1 MNIQVNKY
9 QTPLTEEL
17 LESLN
22 NEVREQLLDFINN
35 VEFIKN
41 LISPDRKY
49 ARDLPRDEKGRII
62 VDLCNPHI
70 LEDMEYFRPT
80 GNCFKKHGKVTLLKP
95 NGNPRS
101 EFGRWFGEEIRRC
114 WEGYVRESDGEWV
127 TGFEY
132 FYLNYEPIIQIK
144 QIGKK
149 KQASRIVDFP
159 KVWEGVHL
167 VFHYLEQ
174 ARHGGTYDDFEGGK
188 HAVEIARR
196 GASKSY
202 IVAGILA
209 CIFLVGENADA
220 CRETR
225 GIVTA
230 YDREKLIKDG
240 TLNKFSAILD
250 FCAEHTQFPYQRL
263 QDSLDKMT
271 WKLGYKDLNTNA
283 EMGLKNVTLGVT
295 AKDNVE
301 KCHPYSCNVP
311 TPEGIRKWGDIQVGD
326 YVFSEHGKPIKVL
339 QTFERDEDNIYKITL
354 KDGRVTYAT
363 KDHLWEI
370 VYRSACKFKTR
381 IVETEF
387 LIDNTIRH
395 DKNYNLCKW
404 AIRKGGCVQFPEK
417 KVEIEPYVMG
427 LFLGDGCASKSHGG
441 NLNIT
446 MLPEDMKE
454 CSTHYSYD
462 TRFST
467 YGRGITHLIQIPKI
481 RNKLDKYG
489 LAYSNHSNKFI
500 PKEYLFNSE
509 QNRIDLLN
517 GLLDS
522 DGSCTKDYG
531 VIEYSTKSA
540 ALRDDFIYL
549 VRSLGINA
557 KWFSKIVNGET
568 YYRCYIYS
576 NDSRLFNLKRKK
588 DRLKSKLSGYSKS
601 FIDKTHIVSIEY
613 SHRERCKCVLVDN
626 PTHLYM
632 IDDFIVTHNSRGKR
646 SNFFGYEEF
655 GAFKKFI
662 DTWGVNLPS
671 VQEGDIAF
679 GLAFAIG
686 TGGSEGNDFSGAL
699 EIIYN
704 PMGYNVYAL
713 PNVFDKVN
721 SAKQKTVF
729 FFGAYLNLAGHY
741 NEDGVSDV
749 IGALIQILNNRYKIK
764 YNSSDPMSLTRAK
777 AENPIT
783 IQEAI
788 MKRDSTMYPVAD
800 LTDRLNSLDSDSHA
814 YDDVYVGD
822 LGMDNDYP
830 FPKTGPE
837 YESIRTFP
845 HKNNKLTGAIEFY
858 KMPERDSNGNIIS
871 GRYIA
876 GCLTPGELVL
886 TGEGAKKVEEV
897 TISDALINEEGKIVP
912 VRRLLRYDVTNEDT
926 YRIRVS
932 NTLRATNFT
941 KEHPIL
947 ASKGNRGYVSR
958 KKCKREGTSQ
968 RYYKFDFSY
977 KKAEE
982 IEKGDWIKVPNI
994 YKNSREIDLDK
1005 YWNEDLCRIDRRS
1018 DNLLSNTDFW
1028 WFVGLWLGDG
1038 WCESN
1043 GYKISIAFNS
1053 KETEYIDRLKSF
1065 VRSKLDRCASL
1076 RGDGNSMELSFS
1088 YQYLSEF
1095 LIRNFG
1101 KYADGKCIPEWVKYL
1116 PTEYKKSLIQGYID
1130 SDGCISETS
1139 NGYYTY
1145 FTSINLPLLEGFQD
1159 ILFSLGIISG
1169 VKVLRKAGLRE
1180 IVKGK
1185 TSTTKE
1191 CYELSIA
1198 YHHTVKLCSIL
1209 SNELFK
1215 DHKVEKVDL
1224 LKYNKRRRP
1233 EGDCFFSPNED
1244 YIYFQIK
1251 DIEKGSYTGIV
1262 YNFECET
1269 HTFMCPHITT
1279 HNCDPYDDDQSDTLS
1294 LGSIIVLDTFTD
1306 CIVCEYTGRPDFADD
1321 FYEKCRRI
1329 LLFYN
1334 ARANYE
1340 NNKKG
1345 LFKYFSQ
1352 TNSLYLLADTL
1363 DFLKERDDSVKNLN
1377 NKSKG
1382 SQSTEPIKRY
1392 ARRCIADWLNKP
1404 TIIPNEDPEKE
1415 SITIKHLTKIKG
1427 RALLLE
1433 LMSWNS
1439 DGNFDRHDALGMCM
1453 LYREDIFR
1461 LSGGDPEGS
1470 NSSSGSDKADD
1481 DFFSRNFEK
1490 AMKRKEKIK

>member
-1 MNIQVNKY
+1 MNIPVNKY

-17 LESLN
+17 LGSLN
-22 NEVREQLLDFINN
+22 DEVREQLLDFINN

-80 GNCFKKHGKVTLLKP
+80 GNCFKKYGVVTHLKP

-174 ARHGGTYDDFEGGK
+174 ARHGGMYDDFEGGK

-240 TLNKFSAILD
+240 TLNKFSTILD

-283 EMGLKNVTLGVT
+283 EMGLKNITLGVT

-301 KCHPYSCNVP
+301 K
-311 TPEGIRKWGDIQVGD
+311 
-326 YVFSEHGKPIKVL
+326 
-339 QTFERDEDNIYKITL
+339 
-354 KDGRVTYAT
+354 
-363 KDHLWEI
+363 
-370 VYRSACKFKTR
+370 
-381 IVETEF
+381 
-387 LIDNTIRH
+387 
-395 DKNYNLCKW
+395 
-404 AIRKGGCVQFPEK
+404 
-417 KVEIEPYVMG
+417 
-427 LFLGDGCASKSHGG
+427 
-441 NLNIT
+441 
-446 MLPEDMKE
+446 
-454 CSTHYSYD
+454 
-462 TRFST
+462 
-467 YGRGITHLIQIPKI
+467 
-481 RNKLDKYG
+481 
-489 LAYSNHSNKFI
+489 
-500 PKEYLFNSE
+500 
-509 QNRIDLLN
+509 
-517 GLLDS
+517 
-522 DGSCTKDYG
+522 
-531 VIEYSTKSA
+531 
-540 ALRDDFIYL
+540 
-549 VRSLGINA
+549 
-557 KWFSKIVNGET
+557 
-568 YYRCYIYS
+568 
-576 NDSRLFNLKRKK
+576 
-588 DRLKSKLSGYSKS
+588 
-601 FIDKTHIVSIEY
+601 
-613 SHRERCKCVLVDN
+613 
-626 PTHLYM
+626 
-632 IDDFIVTHNSRGKR
+632 SRGKR

-662 DTWGVNLPS
+662 DIWRVNLPS

-686 TGGSEGNDFSGAL
+686 TGGSEGCLTENNYVFTSNGDLKLIKDLTIKDGIIGYDIKSQQYSIENIEWLNTPTYKECVRITTNSGRILECSTDHPVYSSTYRSKTDDTRVWKWNNAESLNIGDCVAIAQEVPVFGDSTIFDPRLVGMLVGDGSYITSPKVSSCDKEIQDYIKSRYSYRIYNKPYLTKDGKTFEEVGIKGIRDELRKLGIYGQSNNSKRVPEELFRSTRETIADFLAGLIDTDGSINIYKGPKRTGITVNISTGNKILAGQIQMLYLKLGIYSNILVHQPSKNLNKRIQDKNCYYAIEVSSRDGIIKLHESIHLLLSYKQRRLDEAYEIALDKKRWRKTKFESETIKEVVRIGMQKVYNLSASNTHTYLGNGIITHNSDFSGAL

-704 PMGYNVYAL
+704 PLGYNVYAL
-713 PNVFDKVN
+713 PNVFDKIN

-729 FFGAYLNLAGHY
+729 FFGAYMNLAGHY

-749 IGALIQILNNRYKIK
+749 TGSLVQILNERHKIK

-800 LTDRLNSLDSDSHA
+800 LTDRLNSLDADSHA

-822 LGMDNDYP
+822 LGMNNDYP
-830 FPKTGPE
+830 FPKTGPD
-837 YESIRTFP
+837 YEPVRTFP
-845 HKNNKLTGAIEFY
+845 HKNNRLVGAIEFY
-858 KMPERDSNGNIIS
+858 KMPERDSKGDIIS

-876 GCLTPGELVL
+876 G
-886 TGEGAKKVEEV
+886 
-897 TISDALINEEGKIVP
+897 I
-912 VRRLLRYDVTNEDT
+912 
-926 YRIRVS
+926 
-932 NTLRATNFT
+932 
-941 KEHPIL
+941 
-947 ASKGNRGYVSR
+947 
-958 KKCKREGTSQ
+958 
-968 RYYKFDFSY
+968 
-977 KKAEE
+977 
-982 IEKGDWIKVPNI
+982 
-994 YKNSREIDLDK
+994 
-1005 YWNEDLCRIDRRS
+1005 
-1018 DNLLSNTDFW
+1018 
-1028 WFVGLWLGDG
+1028 
-1038 WCESN
+1038 
-1043 GYKISIAFNS
+1043 
-1053 KETEYIDRLKSF
+1053 
-1065 VRSKLDRCASL
+1065 
-1076 RGDGNSMELSFS
+1076 
-1088 YQYLSEF
+1088 
-1095 LIRNFG
+1095 
-1101 KYADGKCIPEWVKYL
+1101 
-1116 PTEYKKSLIQGYID
+1116 
-1130 SDGCISETS
+1130 
-1139 NGYYTY
+1139 
-1145 FTSINLPLLEGFQD
+1145 
-1159 ILFSLGIISG
+1159 
-1169 VKVLRKAGLRE
+1169 
-1180 IVKGK
+1180 
-1185 TSTTKE
+1185 
-1191 CYELSIA
+1191 
-1198 YHHTVKLCSIL
+1198 
-1209 SNELFK
+1209 
-1215 DHKVEKVDL
+1215 
-1224 LKYNKRRRP
+1224 
-1233 EGDCFFSPNED
+1233 
-1244 YIYFQIK
+1244 
-1251 DIEKGSYTGIV
+1251 
-1262 YNFECET
+1262 
-1269 HTFMCPHITT
+1269 
-1279 HNCDPYDDDQSDTLS
+1279 DPYDDDQSDTLS

-1306 CIVCEYTGRPDFADD
+1306 CVVCEYTGRPDFADD

-1363 DFLKERDDSVKNLN
+1363 DFLKERDDSTKNLN

-1382 SQSTEPIKRY
+1382 SQSTEPVKRY
-1392 ARRCIADWLNKP
+1392 ARRCIKDWLNK
-1404 TIIPNEDPEKE
+1404 TTTIPNEDPEKE
-1415 SITIKHLTKIKG
+1415 DITIKQLTKMKG
-1427 RALLLE
+1427 RALILE
-1433 LMSWNS
+1433 LISWNA

-1453 LYREDIFR
+1453 LYREEILR

-1470 NSSSGSDKADD
+1470 SSASDPSDKAND
-1481 DFFSRNFEK
+1481 DFFNRNYKK
-1490 AMKRKEKIK
+1490 ALERKGKLG

>member
-1 MNIQVNKY
+1 MNIPVNEY

-17 LESLN
+17 LDSLN
-22 NEVREQLLDFINN
+22 DEVREQLLDFINN

-80 GNCFKKHGKVTLLKP
+80 GNCFKEHGKVTLLKP
-95 NGNPRS
+95 NGNPKS

-174 ARHGGTYDDFEGGK
+174 ARHGGKYDNFEGGK

-209 CIFLVGENADA
+209 CIFLVGENRDA

-240 TLNKFSAILD
+240 TLNKFSSILD

-301 KCHPYSCNVP
+301 K
-311 TPEGIRKWGDIQVGD
+311 
-326 YVFSEHGKPIKVL
+326 
-339 QTFERDEDNIYKITL
+339 
-354 KDGRVTYAT
+354 
-363 KDHLWEI
+363 
-370 VYRSACKFKTR
+370 
-381 IVETEF
+381 
-387 LIDNTIRH
+387 
-395 DKNYNLCKW
+395 
-404 AIRKGGCVQFPEK
+404 
-417 KVEIEPYVMG
+417 
-427 LFLGDGCASKSHGG
+427 
-441 NLNIT
+441 
-446 MLPEDMKE
+446 
-454 CSTHYSYD
+454 
-462 TRFST
+462 
-467 YGRGITHLIQIPKI
+467 
-481 RNKLDKYG
+481 
-489 LAYSNHSNKFI
+489 
-500 PKEYLFNSE
+500 
-509 QNRIDLLN
+509 
-517 GLLDS
+517 
-522 DGSCTKDYG
+522 
-531 VIEYSTKSA
+531 
-540 ALRDDFIYL
+540 
-549 VRSLGINA
+549 
-557 KWFSKIVNGET
+557 
-568 YYRCYIYS
+568 
-576 NDSRLFNLKRKK
+576 
-588 DRLKSKLSGYSKS
+588 
-601 FIDKTHIVSIEY
+601 
-613 SHRERCKCVLVDN
+613 
-626 PTHLYM
+626 
-632 IDDFIVTHNSRGKR
+632 SRGKR
-646 SNFFGYEEF
+646 SQFFGYEEF

-662 DTWGVNLPS
+662 DTWNVNLPS

-749 IGALIQILNNRYKIK
+749 TGALIQILNNRHRIK

-788 MKRDSTMYPVAD
+788 MKRDSTMYPIAD
-800 LTDRLNSLDSDSHA
+800 LTDRLNSLDADSHA

-830 FPKTGPE
+830 FPKTGPD

-845 HKNNKLTGAIEFY
+845 HKNNKLVGAIEFY

-876 GCLTPGELVL
+876 G
-886 TGEGAKKVEEV
+886 
-897 TISDALINEEGKIVP
+897 I
-912 VRRLLRYDVTNEDT
+912 
-926 YRIRVS
+926 
-932 NTLRATNFT
+932 
-941 KEHPIL
+941 
-947 ASKGNRGYVSR
+947 
-958 KKCKREGTSQ
+958 
-968 RYYKFDFSY
+968 
-977 KKAEE
+977 
-982 IEKGDWIKVPNI
+982 
-994 YKNSREIDLDK
+994 
-1005 YWNEDLCRIDRRS
+1005 
-1018 DNLLSNTDFW
+1018 
-1028 WFVGLWLGDG
+1028 
-1038 WCESN
+1038 
-1043 GYKISIAFNS
+1043 
-1053 KETEYIDRLKSF
+1053 
-1065 VRSKLDRCASL
+1065 
-1076 RGDGNSMELSFS
+1076 
-1088 YQYLSEF
+1088 
-1095 LIRNFG
+1095 
-1101 KYADGKCIPEWVKYL
+1101 
-1116 PTEYKKSLIQGYID
+1116 
-1130 SDGCISETS
+1130 
-1139 NGYYTY
+1139 
-1145 FTSINLPLLEGFQD
+1145 
-1159 ILFSLGIISG
+1159 
-1169 VKVLRKAGLRE
+1169 
-1180 IVKGK
+1180 
-1185 TSTTKE
+1185 
-1191 CYELSIA
+1191 
-1198 YHHTVKLCSIL
+1198 
-1209 SNELFK
+1209 
-1215 DHKVEKVDL
+1215 
-1224 LKYNKRRRP
+1224 
-1233 EGDCFFSPNED
+1233 
-1244 YIYFQIK
+1244 
-1251 DIEKGSYTGIV
+1251 
-1262 YNFECET
+1262 
-1269 HTFMCPHITT
+1269 
-1279 HNCDPYDDDQSDTLS
+1279 DPYDDDQSDTLS

-1352 TNSLYLLADTL
+1352 TNSLYLLADNL
-1363 DFLKERDDSVKNLN
+1363 DFLKERDDSIKSFN

-1382 SQSTEPIKRY
+1382 SQSTEPVKRY
-1392 ARRCIADWLNKP
+1392 GRRCTKDWLNKA

-1415 SITIKHLTKIKG
+1415 DVAIKQLTKIKG
-1427 RALLLE
+1427 RALILE
-1433 LMSWNS
+1433 LIGWNS
-1439 DGNFDRHDALGMCM
+1439 DGNFDRHDALCMCM
-1453 LYREDIFR
+1453 LYREDILR

-1470 NSSSGSDKADD
+1470 SSASDPSDKAHD
-1481 DFFSRNFEK
+1481 DFFERNYKK
-1490 AMKRKEKIK
+1490 AMERKSNLR